1 MMMTSVLYLLFG
13 AVFLFLGADLLV
25 KSAVYFANRLNI
37 PSLVIGLTVVAFGT
51 SLPELVISLSAVL
64 SDSSPI
70 AIGNVIGSNIAN
82 VGLVLGFSSLIFPM
96 SIYYHRVKRDLY
108 VYLIVCLVFIG
119 FLYDGVINRVEGLVL
134 FSGLILYIGS
144 LIRFKRVAEIEPVST
159 LKKISTAI
167 FLFILGVIGLY
178 YGADLFVKGAVILA
192 RLIGVSEMVIGM
204 SVVALGTSLPEL
216 STCVVASFKK
226 QHSISVGNIIG
237 SNLFNILSVVGI
249 VGMVKPIIS
258 SNEMFS
264 LEIPVM
270 VAFGIVLIPLGL
282 VKQPLSR
289 IYSMLLVVG
298 YFAFIYG
305 LFFK

>member
-1 MMMTSVLYLLFG
+1 MITSILYLLFG
-13 AVFLFLGADLLV
+13 GLFLFLGADWLV
-25 KSAVYFANRLNI
+25 KSAVFFANRLKLS
-37 PSLVIGLTVVAFGT
+37 PLVIGLTVVAFGT

-64 SDSSPI
+64 TNSSSI

-82 VGLVLGFSSLIFPM
+82 VGLVLGFSSIIFPM
-96 SIYYHRVKRDLY
+96 SIHFNRIKRDLY

-119 FLYDGVINRVEGLVL
+119 FLFDGVINRIEGFIL
-134 FSGLILYIGS
+134 FTGLILYVWS
-144 LIRFKRVAEIEPVST
+144 LIKFKRVAETEVVSEIGKMSSAV
-159 LKKISTAI
+159 L
-167 FLFILGVIGLY
+167 LFIIGIFGLY
-178 YGADLFVKGAVILA
+178 FGADLFVEGAVNLA
-192 RLIGVSEMVIGM
+192 RLIGVSEMAIGM

-249 VGMVKPIIS
+249 VGMVKPILS
-258 SNEMFS
+258 SNEIFN

-270 VAFGIVLIPLGL
+270 VAFGLVLIPLGM

-289 IYSMLLVVG
+289 TYSFLLLAG

-305 LFFK
+305 LFFI